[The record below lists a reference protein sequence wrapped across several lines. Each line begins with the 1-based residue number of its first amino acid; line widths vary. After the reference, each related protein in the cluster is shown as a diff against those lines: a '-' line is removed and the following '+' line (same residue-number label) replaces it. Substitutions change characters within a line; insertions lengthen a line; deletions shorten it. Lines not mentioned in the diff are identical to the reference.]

1 MLKKKKKKGAQSSIT
16 RFVQSVQ
23 KEAVKRGPVAT
34 FAASFLLAGLLAVL
48 FHYFVMAGFYVGN
61 DELRATV
68 EKKEKENKR
77 GQLVEA
83 SEPAFREE
91 FRRLISLSEE
101 IKPMLPEETEISEIL
116 AGVQAMARQQGITM
130 TGLTAI
136 KDSVASPG
144 ADKLFERELPA
155 QVMGDTAAVTRF
167 FYELARLSRIVVVRD
182 FEFIAGGGNTATANF
197 TLVCFHAPP
206 PNAPNKMPP
215 LPDFIRDDRRTVAQN
230 NQRIQRG
237 VDNNE

>member
-1 MLKKKKKKGAQSSIT
+1 MLKKKKKKGSQSSIART
-16 RFVQSVQ
+16 AQTIQ
-23 KEAVKRGPVAT
+23 KEAIKRGPVAT
-34 FAASFLLAGLLAVL
+34 YAASIALCGLLGFL
-48 FHYFVMAGFYVGN
+48 FHYFVMSDFYRGN

-77 GQLVEA
+77 GQLVEQ

-91 FRRLISLSEE
+91 FRGVVSLAEQIS
-101 IKPMLPEETEISEIL
+101 PMLPKETEISEIL
-116 AGVQAMARQQGITM
+116 AGVQDMARREGITM

-136 KDSVASPG
+136 KESVPSPG

-155 QVMGDTAAVTRF
+155 QVVGNTASVTRF

-182 FEFIAGGGNTATANF
+182 FEFVAGGGNTATANF

-206 PNAPNKMPP
+206 PNFAVNSRNEKNK
-215 LPDFIRDDRRTVAQN
+215 IV
-230 NQRIQRG
+230 
-237 VDNNE
+237 